1 MQDNGREKIFE
12 ILSAGGLLSEEQVQ
26 FIKSKE
32 TAQRAKILK
41 SKSSDIRYKNIHQS
55 FISLVDVIEALQ
67 ISSPSPDNRVLTADI
82 MLEAVSKHINL
93 PFVKI
98 DPLKL
103 DSDVVTKVIS
113 KPYAVRY
120 QLVPIDLSDGTLTVA
135 TSNPFEREGMDG
147 IERTTGYKVKMV
159 VTTRA
164 ELIKIITE
172 FYGFKSAIA
181 AAHKDLDTRTD
192 LANLEQYVR
201 LKSVTDLEATD
212 EHIISAV
219 EYLLRYAYSQRASDI
234 HIEPKRDFGLIR
246 FRIDGVLHNIHRI
259 PKAVHPAFVSRIKT
273 LSRMDIAEKRR
284 PQDGRIKTEHDGKEV
299 ELRISTLPSAF
310 GEKVVMRIFDPVVLM
325 QDIEDLGF
333 FQREMDLFKSF
344 IASPNGLLLVTGPTG
359 SGKTTT
365 LYSALKILSTSEVN
379 ITTIEDP
386 IEMVYERFNQT
397 AVHPQIGLTFATS
410 LRTILRQDPDIIMV
424 GEIRDLE
431 TAENGIQSAL
441 TGHLVLSTLHTNDA
455 PSAITRLLDLGVQ
468 PFLINATLL
477 GVVAQRLLRKVC
489 PHCVEQYN
497 LSKDECY
504 VLGINYEKVKKYMV
518 SIGRGCPQCRGTGYF
533 GRTGI
538 FEIMEMTEKIRD
550 AVEQKATPVQIK
562 KIAKANGMGTL
573 RENAI
578 KKLLKGTTTFDEVIR
593 VAGPLY

>member
-1 MQDNGREKIFE
+1 MQDNGRESVFE
-12 ILSAGGLLSEEQVQ
+12 ILSAEGLLSEEQVQ

-55 FISLVDVIEALQ
+55 FISLVDVIESLQ
-67 ISSPSPDNRVLTADI
+67 ISSPPPDNRVLTADI

-120 QLVPIDLSDGTLTVA
+120 QLVPIELSDGTLTVA

-397 AVHPQIGLTFATS
+397 AVHPQIGLTFASS

-593 VAGPLY
+593 VTGPLY

>member
-120 QLVPIDLSDGTLTVA
+120 QLVPIELSDGTLTVA

-181 AAHKDLDTRTD
+181 AANKDLDTRTD

-397 AVHPQIGLTFATS
+397 AVHPQIGLTFASS

-455 PSAITRLLDLGVQ
+455 PSAITRLLYLGVQ

-489 PHCVEQYN
+489 PRCVEQYN

-504 VLGINYEKVKKYMV
+504 VLGINYEKVKKYVV